1 MILNKLYKLKKK
13 RGAVLFIVIAMMTLL
28 VIMATA
34 AYYTARGSYT
44 TVIRNYDFSQV
55 YMSAISVSDMLIDA
69 VTNDTVEDSTGRN
82 NYTALQN
89 ALIDDSF
96 SKITA
101 KSSKITSSMTNA
113 EQILTQTA
121 NDPEIAGVLDAVEVE
136 ITLESKDQ
144 PAYDVTGKVMDGVNW
159 AYYRFNT
166 TAYYRG
172 NTISIQDKVIR
183 EYGVTSNLPNFNTF
197 FTATGERGDD
207 NDRCVIIA
215 IKNITD
221 NMYFENKYTIFDGKE
236 PNNFSKSIIS
246 EGSVFFDQCNIKVTE
261 EYNNWII
268 NGSLF
273 LGQDAATFDLGN
285 NDLVI
290 GGDLVFLNDKKIK
303 ARNVYVLGNVYAVS
317 GDKGYVEGNLYVNGG
332 IYSSIPEGSDTDTI
346 LDDMKVNYGNQ
357 MVSYEEKKRLSEKQ
371 NNPWYTPPSDPIVPP
386 VLDLVDKRSGSGNV
400 HVSNGTLTTGWEPS
414 ASDTIQLEP
423 DGAAIQITTD
433 NVKNITNQADYDHYT
448 SKQKTLDRVLTLDFN
463 AGYYPEAGNSQAFTI
478 KVDGTDYTAKVTY
491 KKPGSSSDYVVELPY
506 VPDGYVLD
514 LKFDGAQTCHN
525 IDYIIDSEKKGNGQ
539 SLPIV
544 LMPNYDRDDYTKKDE
559 HGNTVKVK
567 GFDNKYNAFC
577 WNPNNATTEGGNTN
591 VYTADGSTVDVF
603 LEVGN
608 YVEGTNKL
616 VPYSNTAGMTT
627 AEYFANKKLK
637 VGTYNQIK
645 GKGGSGGIGG
655 QDIQSLTSSYITS
668 MYDDYPTSMSVLKDD
683 FQNQFM
689 LISNVIDTDAVDMS
703 LGGSTFCGYV
713 YSPFATFN
721 NWAGPGSVP
730 VIGGMIVSDYG
741 TNLASYAYA
750 KPDPELIEHLGSAMP
765 SPDSKNASGPSIW
778 YTQGDENKNIG
789 ANFIG

>member
-215 IKNITD
+215 MKNITD

-236 PNNFSKSIIS
+236 PNNFKKSIIS
-246 EGSVFFDQCNIKVTE
+246 EGSVFFDQCNISVTE
-261 EYNNWII
+261 EYNNWVI

-273 LGQDAATFDLGN
+273 LGQNAANFDLGN
-285 NDLVI
+285 NDIVI

-303 ARNVYVLGNVYAVS
+303 ARNIYVLGNVYAVS
-317 GDKGYVEGNLYVNGG
+317 GDKGYVDGNLYVQGN
-332 IYSSIPEGSDTDTI
+332 IYSSIPEGSETDTI
-346 LDDMKVNYGNQ
+346 LDDMKANYNNQ
-357 MVSYEEKKRLSEKQ
+357 RGTNLS
-371 NNPWYTPPSDPIVPP
+371 
-386 VLDLVDKRSGSGNV
+386 LVDKRSGSGNV
-400 HVSNGTLTTGWEPS
+400 QVSNGVKSTGWTPS

-423 DGAAIQITTD
+423 GGAATPITKE
-433 NVKNITNQADYDHYT
+433 NVEKITNQSDYDHYT
-448 SKQKTLDRVLTLDFN
+448 SKQKTLDRVFTLDFN
-463 AGYYPEAGNSQAFTI
+463 QNNYKDTNGYKQTFTI
-478 KVDGTDYTAKVTY
+478 TVDSTSYDAVVTY
-491 KKPGSSSDYVVELPY
+491 NSSAQKYTVELPY

-514 LKFDGAQTCHN
+514 LNFDSAHTCPN
-525 IDYIIDSEKKGNGQ
+525 IDYVIDSAKKGNGQ

-544 LMPNYDRDDYTKKDE
+544 LKPNYDKANYTKRDSE
-559 HGNTVKVK
+559 GNVVKVEGLK
-567 GFDNKYNAFC
+567 VGSNKYNAFC
-577 WNPNNATTEGGNTN
+577 WNPNNATSNGGYTN
-591 VYTADGSTVDVF
+591 VYTAQGSTVDVF

-608 YVEGTNKL
+608 YIEGTDTL
-616 VPYSNTAGMTT
+616 VPYSATSGMTS
-627 AEYFANKKLK
+627 AAYLANQKLQ

-655 QDIQSLTSSYITS
+655 QDIQSLDSSKITS
-668 MYDDYPTSMSVLKDD
+668 MYDDYPTSMSTLKDD

-689 LISNVIDTDAVDMS
+689 LISNVIDTDAMDVS

-713 YSPFATFN
+713 YAPFATFN

-730 VIGGMIVSDYG
+730 VIGGMIVSDYS

-750 KPDPELIEHLGSAMP
+750 KPDPELIKHLGDAMP
-765 SPDSKNASGPSIW
+765 SPDSTSASGPSIW
-778 YTQGDENKNIG
+778 YTQGDDNKNIG